1 MSLVRGTGS
10 LTLRG
15 LDIINYCNSNGVG
28 LEFNEAYVTVHATPS
43 FTSITDPNYIL
54 GLGGGASASEGI
66 SKEQVDGVLAASMSI
81 VVPSSIAPGD
91 KSYGTSS
98 SILPLVVQLAMNL
111 ITTETALR
119 LYYMFVKDPE
129 GKRYTLGAGQGAN
142 FNIGDTVT
150 AGGNS
155 GNVIY
160 VDGDIISVTHQSGDL
175 TGAISGG
182 SSFPGTGTISSNS
195 DLYILF
201 YMGCLLYDDSGPTI
215 STLSVVPGMN
225 MPIRTQIRFSSG
237 FPDDVSFINTSISEI
252 EVHNA
257 DPTSHDGTHLRLDG
271 GNRPTTNINWDNN
284 KLENLAIATDPDD
297 ATRYSQLRSQNTIG
311 GPVSTSGVIN
321 NYFTSDSFPSF
332 LNHWHLAQFDNDIRC
347 YDIIG
352 AGEDILIS
360 NLHGDSYYQLDLGG
374 YDLEMGGIP
383 FTTNNK
389 SIITIRNCSAN
400 VKITNI
406 GSGSVSTIN
415 MGLWNQSTLVFPDS
429 DCAAIY
435 LENCSGRI
443 EIVTEDVG
451 GNKGLII
458 DGDGYSSTVGIYAK
472 NCSNVYVKGLEITD
486 IGSAIISNQS
496 HIVVDDCS
504 SIASTYPANAL
515 VCLNGGKITYLRDDL
530 TDTTQIMRG
539 TNYDFR
545 TSISAGSLLE
555 RLQVITLANATGFNI
570 GGYICN
576 TTSTIVGQIVDKK
589 PDNIIYVHIIKGTQF
604 SAGSS
609 VDPSQTYSAPAATTI
624 STVSTKYFEIYEALA
639 Q

>member
-15 LDIINYCNSNGVG
+15 LDIINYCNSNAVA
-28 LEFNEAYVTVHATPS
+28 LEFNEAYVTTHATPS
-43 FTSITDPNYIL
+43 FTNITDPNYIL
-54 GLGGGASASEGI
+54 GLGGGALASEGI
-66 SKEQVDGVLAASMSI
+66 SKEQVDGVLAAST
-81 VVPSSIAPGD
+81 VVPSSIVPGE

-150 AGGNS
+150 DGGNS

-160 VDGDIISVTHQSGDL
+160 VDGDIISVTHQTGDL

-195 DLYILF
+195 DLYVLF

-215 STLSVVPGMN
+215 STLTVVPGMN

-252 EVHNA
+252 EIHNA
-257 DPTSHDGTHLRLDG
+257 DPTSHDATHLRLDG

-284 KLENLAIATDPDD
+284 KIENLAIATDPDD
-297 ATRYSQLRSQNTIG
+297 AVRYSQLRSQTTIG
-311 GPVSTSGVIN
+311 GPVSATGTIN
-321 NYFTSDSFPSF
+321 DYFTSDSFPSF
-332 LNHWHLAQFDNDIRC
+332 LNHWYLAQFDNDITC
-347 YDIIG
+347 YDILGI
-352 AGEDILIS
+352 GEDILIS
-360 NLHGDSYYQLDLGG
+360 NLHGYSYYNLDLGG
-374 YDLEMGGIP
+374 YDLSMGGTP
-383 FTTNNK
+383 LTNNK

-400 VKITNI
+400 VKITNL
-406 GSGSVSTIN
+406 GSGMVSTIN
-415 MGLWNQSTLVFPDS
+415 MSEWNESTISFPDYE
-429 DCAAIY
+429 CAAIY

-458 DGDGYSSTVGIYAK
+458 DGNGFSNLAGIYAK

-486 IGSAIISNQS
+486 VGSAIVSNQS

-504 SIASTYPANAL
+504 SIASTYPVNSF
-515 VCLNGGKITYLRDDL
+515 VCINGGKITYLRDNL

-555 RLQVITLANATGFNI
+555 RIQVITLANATGFNI

-589 PDNIIYVHIIKGTQF
+589 PDNIIYVHIIEGTQF
-604 SAGSS
+604 TAGSS
-609 VDPSQTYSAPAATTI
+609 VDPAKTYSAPAATTI
-624 STVSTKYFEIYEALA
+624 STVSTKYFEIYESLA